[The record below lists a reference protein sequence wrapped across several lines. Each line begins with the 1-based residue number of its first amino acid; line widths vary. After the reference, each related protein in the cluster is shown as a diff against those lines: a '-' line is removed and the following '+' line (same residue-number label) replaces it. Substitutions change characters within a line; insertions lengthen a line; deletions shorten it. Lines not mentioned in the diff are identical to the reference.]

1 MSYSLLSGCI
11 TSIDPCL
18 RRILGASVKL
28 SSDEKAAS
36 DLEAAFFTRRHSVLV
51 PIAMPAAN
59 DHRGSFGVV
68 VAPAATIAGVLDFV
82 PNKFL
87 NKPQAPLR
95 ERFDDDATV
104 MQVPKSEWNGTRP
117 C

>member
-1 MSYSLLSGCI
+1 
-11 TSIDPCL
+11 
-18 RRILGASVKL
+18 
-28 SSDEKAAS
+28 
-36 DLEAAFFTRRHSVLV
+36 
-51 PIAMPAAN
+51 MPAAN

-104 MQVPKSEWNGTRP
+104 MQVPKASGTERARAEFGGWGGAE
-117 C
+117 